1 MAEVKTQ
8 TTTTTVPNQEA
19 NEVLDKAKG
28 FWDRY
33 SKPITYVG
41 GAVILLIA
49 GWYGYRNFIKLP
61 NEQKAND
68 AVYGAEAIFDKM
80 TTASFSKDSVNLAL
94 NGGTTPEG
102 KKITGLLKVIS
113 NYGSTPAA
121 NRAKY
126 MAGAAYL
133 QIKEFDKAIK
143 YLKDFDANGAT
154 QVQMKAYQM
163 IGDAYS
169 ELKKND
175 EAMDYYKKAST
186 VNEKDE
192 AFTADAILRAA
203 SFAHAIGKN
212 KEAIELYKK
221 LKDNYPA
228 NSSVS
233 SGEVDKQLASLG
245 EVGGG
250 N

>member
-1 MAEVKTQ
+1 MAEAKTT
-8 TTTTTVPNQEA
+8 TTTTTVTPDTEV

-28 FWDRY
+28 FWDKF

-41 GAVILLIA
+41 GAIILLIG

-68 AVYGAEAIFDKM
+68 ALYAAESIVDKM
-80 TTASFSKDSVNLAL
+80 ATTSFSKDSVTIAL
-94 NGGTTPEG
+94 SGGALEG
-102 KKITGLLKVIS
+102 RKVTGLLNVIS
-113 NYGSTPAA
+113 SYSGTPAA

-126 MAGAAYL
+126 LAGAVYL
-133 QIKEFDKAIK
+133 QTKEFDKAIK

-163 IGDAYS
+163 IGDAYA

-175 EAMDYYKKAST
+175 DAFEYYKKATT
-186 VNEKDE
+186 VNTKDE
-192 AFTADAILRAA
+192 SFTADALMRAA
-203 SFAHAIGKN
+203 SFAKVINKN
-212 KEAIELYKK
+212 KEAIELLKK
-221 LKDNYPA
+221 LKDNYPT
-228 NSSVS
+228 NSSVTT
-233 SGEVDKQLASLG
+233 GEVDKQLASMG
-245 EVGGG
+245 EVSGD